1 MRQSDFTITLP
12 HCFISLYYQFFQ
24 QDSQDLCCSSLLI
37 LLIDGE
43 ESHVHLVHIWSRATG
58 RIKGYLL
65 SAVGSNHGL
74 LVNHVFFDT
83 PYPPQSEYSIT

>member
-58 RIKGYLL
+58 
-65 SAVGSNHGL
+65 ANHAHTAPL
-74 LVNHVFFDT
+74 ARSFSTTVT
-83 PYPPQSEYSIT
+83 EK